1 MVPGSPS
8 VAVRIYAIDEIR
20 RLEVCSSQSS
30 QREIDVDGLQNFR
43 DSFEF
48 SVVIFVLPN
57 GEVMRDQLG
66 RRESFVNLAQKAL
79 LAGDK
84 VGEVN
89 CCDTISI
96 YPASAHLFCLSLH
109 RNERQGH

>member
-20 RLEVCSSQSS
+20 RLEVCSG
-30 QREIDVDGLQNFR
+30 EFDVDGLQNFR